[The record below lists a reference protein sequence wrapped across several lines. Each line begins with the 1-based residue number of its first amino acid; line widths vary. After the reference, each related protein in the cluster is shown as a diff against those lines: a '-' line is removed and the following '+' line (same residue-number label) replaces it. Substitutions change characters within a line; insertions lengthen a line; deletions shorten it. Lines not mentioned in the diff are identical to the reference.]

1 MAGLMWIGAA
11 MGLGMLVLLV
21 LSGGFLAVAH
31 KAGFDVGRMV
41 TAEVVKKDFHNVTP
55 IGRGSRC
62 DFYKFTVAW
71 DDKQGIFDACD
82 RNPLS
87 ELRVGDEVRVLTVPG
102 SSEVNPQGEPY
113 VMWGVLGTLAGLF
126 ALIGGVRC
134 ALRYRRIGRI
144 GAPYP
149 VLVGRIVSMTQSSMT
164 VQPEVTEPDQR
175 PLVLLPAKRHQL
187 DIGERVHVWSARRVW
202 GRPRGPWAVR
212 GYGSPELYTHAW
224 RKRRVRR

>member
-1 MAGLMWIGAA
+1 MAGLMWMGAA
-11 MGLGMLVLLV
+11 MGVALVVLLV

-31 KAGFDVGRMV
+31 QLGFQVGREV
-41 TAEVVKKDFHNVTP
+41 TATVVKKSYHDVVP
-55 IGRGSRC
+55 IGRGNHC

-71 DDKQGIFDACD
+71 DDKEGTFDSCAH
-82 RNPLS
+82 RPLS
-87 ELRVGDEVRVLTVPG
+87 DLRMGDEVRVLTVPG

-113 VMWGVLGTLAGLF
+113 VFWGVAGTLAALF

-134 ALRYRRIGRI
+134 ALRYRRMGRK

-164 VQPEVTEPDQR
+164 VQPEVSEADQR
-175 PLVLLPAKRHQL
+175 PLVMLPSKRHKL
-187 DIGERVHVWSARRVW
+187 NLGERVHVWSARRVR

-212 GYGSPELYTHAW
+212 GYGNPELYTHAW